1 MAPTTT
7 SPAPPE
13 KPAGPPTLGFL
24 TVIQEASGYL
34 GGYLVTNLWGR
45 PLEFR
50 LTSAVQ
56 PNKVQQIL
64 YGDAL
69 LPYICADL
77 LGKTLVDKAGLPVHL
92 IFTDREAVLDLRL
105 KLEVPVVFVAPL
117 EDPRAPQPTA
127 EVIVSPATAAWSGAV
142 PCRLPTDAAAVR
154 ELVSRVESAV
164 DLAEPFA
171 RIREAAAEAR
181 KMGVTHGVV
190 LGPGASELRERQR
203 PWRTSRT
210 TPRVADAPGS
220 SAPFAPNGSH
230 SFHRFIA
237 PARIRP
243 VSPLTARD
251 TPPSAFWS
259 ACMK

>member
-1 MAPTTT
+1 MPPSTT
-7 SPAPPE
+7 SPAPTD
-13 KPAGPPTLGFL
+13 KPTGPPTLGFL
-24 TVIQEASGYL
+24 TVLQEASGYL

-64 YGDAL
+64 YGGSL

-105 KLEVPVVFVAPL
+105 KLEVPVVYVAPI
-117 EDPRAPQPTA
+117 EDPRATQLT
-127 EVIVSPATAAWSGAV
+127 EETVVSRATANRGPVLCHAQYPA
-142 PCRLPTDAAAVR
+142 DAATVR

-171 RIREAAAEAR
+171 RIREAVAEAR
-181 KMGVTHGVV
+181 KMGVTR
-190 LGPGASELRERQR
+190 A
-203 PWRTSRT
+203 
-210 TPRVADAPGS
+210 A
-220 SAPFAPNGSH
+220 
-230 SFHRFIA
+230 
-237 PARIRP
+237 
-243 VSPLTARD
+243 
-251 TPPSAFWS
+251 
-259 ACMK
+259 